1 MDNLHNINIE
11 KSVLSSILFEPSVFD
26 TVQNALKADQF
37 YLPAHQNIFK
47 AMEELYGDDMPI
59 DEEFIKKR
67 LKVKNKF
74 DENALLE
81 ILAANPLSNTAAY
94 TQELKE
100 LALKRELIRLTTEI
114 KKVTM
119 EEDMTSD
126 EAIDQIQQKLYKIT
140 TDSNS
145 KDFKDAPTVTK
156 ETLERINENKARGNS
171 MVIGVDTGFYG
182 LNKKTSGFGRGDMII
197 VAARPA
203 MGKTAF
209 VLNIAN
215 NILKHNQGVAIFSL
229 EMPAEQLMMRMMAAH
244 SSIPLQNIRV
254 GDMDDNQ
261 WNTLFKSVEFFN
273 QSKLFVDDDGMLTI
287 GKLRSKLRE
296 LKSKHPEVNLA
307 IIDYI
312 QLMSGQGNSKD
323 RQLEV
328 SEISRGIKMLARELE
343 MPIIALSQL
352 NRGLESRS
360 DKRPMLSDIRE
371 SGAIEQDADIIMFIY
386 RDAVY
391 KEKEERER
399 EKKAKDEGKEYKS
412 TFVAQEE
419 EDAEIIIGKQRN
431 GPIGTVKMVFQKRFT
446 RFVDASSEVE
456 VTHYQHQDTKIPVE
470 LESPTPGNIDMP
482 TI

>member
-1 MDNLHNINIE
+1 MENLHNINIE
-11 KSVLSSILFEPSVFD
+11 KSVLSSILFEPSIFEEVFSE
-26 TVQNALKADQF
+26 LKPDSF
-37 YLPAHQNIFK
+37 YLPAHQNIFR
-47 AMEELYGDDMPI
+47 AMEELATSDMPI

-67 LKVKNKF
+67 LMAKNKF
-74 DENALLE
+74 DETALLD
-81 ILAANPLSNTAAY
+81 ILSANPLSNTKAY
-94 TQELKE
+94 TDELKE
-100 LALKRELIRLTTEI
+100 LFLKRELVRLTTQI

-126 EAIDQIQQKLYKIT
+126 EAIDIVQQELYKIT
-140 TDSNS
+140 SDSAS
-145 KDFKDAPTVTK
+145 KDFKDAPTITK
-156 ETLERINENKARGNS
+156 ETLARIQENKERGNS
-171 MVIGVDTGFYG
+171 LVIGVDTGFYG
-182 LNKKTSGFGRGDMII
+182 LNKKTSGFGRGDMIV

-215 NILKHNQGVAIFSL
+215 NILKHGEGVAIFSL
-229 EMPAEQLMMRMMAAH
+229 EMPAEQLMMRMLAAH

-254 GDMDDNQ
+254 GDMDDGQ
-261 WNTLFKSVEFFN
+261 WSTLSSSIDFFN
-273 QSKLFVDDDGMLTI
+273 RSKLFVDDDGMLTI
-287 GKLRSKLRE
+287 HKLRSKLRE

-312 QLMSGQGNSKD
+312 QLMSGQGNGKD

-343 MPIIALSQL
+343 MPIMALSQL

-399 EKKAKDEGKEYKS
+399 EKKAKEEGREYKS
-412 TFVAQEE
+412 TFVASEE
-419 EDAEIIIGKQRN
+419 EDAEVIIGKQRN

-446 RFVDASSEVE
+446 RFVDAHSEVE
-456 VTHYQHQDTKIPVE
+456 TTFYQETQIPVE
-470 LESPTPGNIDMP
+470 IETAAPPKIDMP
-482 TI
+482 PI

>member
-1 MDNLHNINIE
+1 LENLHNINIE
-11 KSVLSSILFEPSVFD
+11 KAVLSSIIFEPSIFENIYGEIQPAV
-26 TVQNALKADQF
+26 F
-37 YLPAHQNIFK
+37 YLPAHQNVFR
-47 AMEELYGDDMPI
+47 AMEELNISDMPI

-67 LKVKNKF
+67 LQAKNKF
-74 DENALLE
+74 DEAVLLD
-81 ILAANPLSNTAAY
+81 ILSANPLSNTLAY
-94 TQELKE
+94 TKELKE
-100 LALKRELIRLTTEI
+100 LYLKRELIRLTTEI

-126 EAIDQIQQKLYKIT
+126 DAIDAIQQKLYQIT
-140 TDSNS
+140 SETSS
-145 KDFKDAPTVTK
+145 KDFKDAPTVTR
-156 ETLERINENKARGNS
+156 ETLARINENKERGNS
-171 MVIGVDTGFYG
+171 LVIGVDTGFYS
-182 LNKKTSGFGRGDMII
+182 LNKKTSGFGKGDMII

-215 NILKHNQGVAIFSL
+215 NLLKNSDGVAIFSL
-229 EMPAEQLMMRMMAAH
+229 EMPAEQLMMRMLSAH
-244 SSIPLQNIRV
+244 ASIPLQNIRV
-254 GDMDDNQ
+254 GDMNDDQ
-261 WNTLFKSVEFFN
+261 WSSLSSSVDFFN
-273 QSKLFVDDDGMLTI
+273 SSKLFVDDDGMLNI
-287 GKLRSKLRE
+287 HKLRSKLRE
-296 LKSKHPEVNLA
+296 LKSKHPEVSLA

-312 QLMSGQGNSKD
+312 QLMSGITGNKD

-386 RDAVY
+386 REAVY
-391 KEKEERER
+391 KEREERER
-399 EKKAKDEGKEYKS
+399 EKKAKDEGKDYKS
-412 TFVAQEE
+412 TYIASEQEE
-419 EDAEIIIGKQRN
+419 AEIIIGKQRN
-431 GPIGTVKMVFQKRFT
+431 GPIGTVKMIFQKPFT

-456 VTHYQHQDTKIPVE
+456 TTFYQETKIPVE
-470 LESPTPGNIDMP
+470 IETKIQNIDMP